1 KNKDGSTRT
10 YLQLVESVR
19 QGGRVR
25 QRVVV
30 TLGRLEDLQDG
41 RLDALI
47 ENLARFAQS
56 TWRRLEEQAERLNV
70 RWSKQWGPALIFE
83 R

>member
-1 KNKDGSTRT
+1 M
-10 YLQLVESVR
+10 R

-25 QRVVV
+25 QRVVA

-47 ENLARFAQS
+47 ENLARFSQS
-56 TWRRLEEQAERLNV
+56 TWRRLEEQAKRLNV
-70 RWSKQWGPALIFE
+70 RWSKQWGP